1 MGPPYEWVFAAFF
14 SVHFFVFMLKQNTMK
29 QMLLLFGFI
38 FMGSCTSSM
47 DVYKEKLFSATTE
60 SDSAVRVVWLGTAGL
75 YVSDGETGFFIDPF
89 VSRYGVLKV
98 ICGFS
103 LPPMIPE
110 IEDCIQKVGGANARA
125 VIVRHSH
132 YDHALDAPFFAR
144 KTGAVLVGSAST
156 AQIGRGAGLPEKQI
170 RVVQPGEQ
178 YAVGSFK
185 ITFIKSRHSKA
196 VLGRIPWPGEIITP
210 LIQPAAA
217 SDYRLGE
224 TFTIH
229 VAHPKGSFV
238 HMGSA
243 GFIEGMFAGM
253 TADTIFL
260 SVAGREDTRELLGQ
274 SAAVL
279 QPKQI
284 IPIHFDNFF
293 QPLDKDM
300 TILWGADLPEFFQ
313 TTATFDPGID
323 VCTLPIGQTTLL
335 FQ

>member
-1 MGPPYEWVFAAFF
+1 
-14 SVHFFVFMLKQNTMK
+14 MK

-38 FMGSCTSSM
+38 FLGSCTSSM
-47 DVYKEKLFSATTE
+47 DVYKEKLFSATT
-60 SDSAVRVVWLGTAGL
+60 DSSAAVRAVWLGTAGL

-110 IEDCIQKVGGANARA
+110 IEDCIQQVGGADAQT
-125 VIVRHSH
+125 VIVSHSH
-132 YDHALDAPFFAR
+132 YDHALDAPFFAK
-144 KTGAVLVGSAST
+144 KTGAMLVGSAST
-156 AQIGRGAGLPEKQI
+156 AQIGRGAGLPEKQM
-170 RVVQPGEQ
+170 RVVQPGEH
-178 YAVGSFK
+178 YAIGRFE

-196 VLGRIPWPGEIITP
+196 VLGRIPWPGEITSP

-224 TFTIH
+224 TFVIH

-260 SVAGREDTRELLGQ
+260 SIAGREDTRELLRQ
-274 SAAVL
+274 SAVSL
-279 QPKQI
+279 QSKQI

-293 QPLDKDM
+293 QPLDEEM
-300 TILWGADLPEFFQ
+300 SFLLGADLPEFFQ
-313 TTATFDPGID
+313 TTSAFLPDT
-323 VCTLPIGQTTLL
+323 VVRTLPIGQTTVL
-335 FQ
+335 FPYIY